1 MSRKEE
7 ELRKNLTKREEECRE
22 LQEELSS
29 TQATLLKGWASAV
42 QVSPSA

>member
-7 ELRKNLTKREEECRE
+7 ELRKTLAKRDEECRE

-29 TQATLLKGWASAV
+29 TQATLQKGDQQSLII
-42 QVSPSA
+42 